1 MAIIAHTSV
10 ALHKIPKDK
19 IETKEVEVNGK
30 KVIQKYLR
38 ITTTINDELD
48 QFGNQASVTVTQSKE
63 EREAKQPKTYLGNG
77 YVGWTNGDTKKL
89 EKQGQG
95 QSSNQPQV
103 QSSNQP
109 AEQLAGEDL
118 PF

>member
-30 KVIQKYLR
+30 KVIQKYLK

-48 QFGNQASVTVTQSKE
+48 KYGNQASVSVTQSKE
-63 EREAKQPKTYLGNG
+63 EREAQQPKTYLGNG

-89 EKQGQG
+89 DKPGLG
-95 QSSNQPQV
+95 QSA
-103 QSSNQP
+103 P
-109 AEQLAGEDL
+109 AKVTVDDDGL